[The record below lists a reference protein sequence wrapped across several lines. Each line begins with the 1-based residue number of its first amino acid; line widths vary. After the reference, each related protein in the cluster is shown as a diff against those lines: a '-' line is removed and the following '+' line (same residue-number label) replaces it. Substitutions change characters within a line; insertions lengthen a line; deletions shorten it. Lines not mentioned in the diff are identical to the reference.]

1 MIFDAFFFSALVAGI
16 GIALAAGPLGCF
28 VVWRRMA
35 YFGDATAHAA
45 ILGVALAL
53 AFDSAVS
60 VGVIVSATGMA
71 LAVFLLTGRGLAVD
85 TLLGVAAH
93 SALAFGVLAL
103 VLTGE
108 RGINLEAYLFG
119 DILNVSMQ
127 DIGLIWAGAM
137 LIGGLLVWRW
147 SSLLTATVSDDLARA
162 EGIQPARE
170 RLILMLA
177 VALLVA
183 MSIEVVGALL
193 VTALL
198 VIPAATARSLA
209 RTPEGMAKLSAI
221 LAVTATSLGLI
232 AAFAL
237 DVPAGPAIVATSA
250 TGFAITTLMGGFKRT
265 HLG

>member
-1 MIFDAFFFSALVAGI
+1 MIFDAFFFSALLAGI

-45 ILGVALAL
+45 IFGVALAL
-53 AFDSAVS
+53 AFDAAIS
-60 VGVIVSATGMA
+60 VGVIVSAVGMA
-71 LAVFLLTGRGLAVD
+71 TAVFMLTGRGLAVD

-103 VLTGE
+103 ALTGE
-108 RGINLEAYLFG
+108 RGIDLEAYLFG
-119 DILNVSMQ
+119 DILNVSMR
-127 DIGLIWAGAM
+127 DIGLIWIGAI

-147 SSLLTATVSDDLARA
+147 PSLLTSTVSEDLARA
-162 EGIQPARE
+162 EGIRPARE

-177 VALLVA
+177 VAVLVA

-198 VIPAATARSLA
+198 VIPAATARSLTS
-209 RTPEGMAKLSAI
+209 TPEGMAMLAAA
-221 LAVTATSLGLI
+221 LAVMATSFGLVM
-232 AAFAL
+232 AFAW
-237 DVPAGPAIVATSA
+237 DAPAGPAIVTTSA
-250 TGFAITTLMGGFKRT
+250 MGFAIAALAHVLKRS

>member
-1 MIFDAFFFSALVAGI
+1 MILDAFFFSALLAGI

-53 AFDSAVS
+53 AFDTAVSFGVIASAV
-60 VGVIVSATGMA
+60 GMA
-71 LAVFLLTGRGLAVD
+71 LAVFMLTGRGLAID

-103 VLTGE
+103 SLTGE
-108 RGINLEAYLFG
+108 RGIDLEAYLFG
-119 DILNVSMQ
+119 DILNVSMR
-127 DIGLIWAGAM
+127 DVGLIWAGAA
-137 LIGGLLVWRW
+137 LIGSLLIWRW
-147 SSLLTATVSDDLARA
+147 SSLLTATVSEDLARA
-162 EGIQPARE
+162 EGIRPDRE

-209 RTPEGMAKLSAI
+209 ATPEGMAI
-221 LAVTATSLGLI
+221 LAAVLAVSATSLGLV
-232 AAFAL
+232 AAFIWDA
-237 DVPAGPAIVATSA
+237 PAGPAIVSA
-250 TGFAITTLMGGFKRT
+250 SALGFGVVGLLHVGKRI
-265 HLG
+265 HLE